1 MVANNESGAL
11 QPVAPVAQYCR
22 SHNILFATDAA
33 QAVGKVPVTISD
45 LGDPDMIAIVG
56 HKIGAPKGIACL
68 YIRPGCLQTLTL
80 DGVYPKGLLLGG
92 GQEFGLRG
100 GTENVPYIVGL
111 GLAAANAAKN
121 LARNRQ
127 TMETMR
133 HRLRIRLV
141 DALGDENVF
150 VHGPEDP
157 NYRLPNTLSVGFGGG
172 INSASLLSAL
182 RERVAASAGATC
194 HASGSGVSTVLTAM
208 GIPEHIA
215 RSTIRL
221 SLGPY
226 TTADEIDRAASI
238 LAEEIWRQ
246 RSLGEFEKT
255 EFSVRATRT
264 LEGDSERFDL
274 PL

>member
-22 SHNILFATDAA
+22 RHNILFATDAA
-33 QAVGKVPVTISD
+33 QAVGKVPVTIRD

-68 YIRPGCLQTLTL
+68 YIRPGCLQAL
-80 DGVYPKGLLLGG
+80 DGAHLKGLLLGG

-111 GLAAANAAKN
+111 GIAASNAAKN
-121 LARNRQ
+121 LAQNRQ
-127 TMETMR
+127 IMETLR
-133 HRLRIRLV
+133 HRLRVRLV

-150 VHGPEDP
+150 VHGPDDP
-157 NYRLPNTLSVGFGGG
+157 DHRLPNTLSVGFGGG
-172 INSASLLSAL
+172 INSAALLAAV

-194 HASGSGVSTVLTAM
+194 HASGSGVSSVLTAM

-221 SLGPY
+221 SLGPH

-238 LAEEIWRQ
+238 LVEEVLRQ
-246 RSLGEFEKT
+246 RSLVEK
-255 EFSVRATRT
+255 EKMKFSAEVTRT
-264 LEGDSERFDL
+264 LEDDSERFDL
-274 PL
+274 QL